1 MVRFQKIRFKNF
13 LSSGGQFTEIE
24 LQKSRTTLIV
34 GENGAG
40 KSTMLDALCF
50 ALYGKAFR
58 NINKPQLISSINQKD
73 CLVEVEFTIGKKKYL
88 VARGIKPTIFDIYVD
103 GQLIDQSAASRDYQS
118 FFEEQILKINYR
130 SFTQIVILGTA
141 SFTPFMQ
148 LPAAHRREIIEDIL
162 DIKIFSQMNV
172 ILKDKMAHLKDK
184 IVAFDSKIT
193 VQKEKTLLQKSFL
206 KTLEDKQKK
215 QEDDIQT
222 KIDQMQGEIAESIL
236 TIKSLEEK
244 IEGLEKQIDPDK
256 TSEEINNLASTIK
269 VLEKRNKKHE
279 DDIKQMHSSHG
290 ICPTCSQAIDS
301 SKHEK
306 HIEQHNES
314 IRKNEKQI
322 NEAIAKLD
330 SLKKTQNMENE
341 IAKSITRLES
351 QVAQLKSSNN
361 TSMKYIRELKV
372 DLESN
377 VKDYDIQSEKKK
389 LKEMAQMVVSLSN
402 RKSLLNEE
410 KQYQD
415 ICAVL
420 LKDTG
425 IKTTVI
431 RQYLP
436 VINKFVNKFLS
447 IMDFFVHFEL
457 DEAFNETIKSRHR
470 DDFSY
475 ASFSEG
481 EKQRINLALLF
492 TWRTV
497 AKMKNSVN
505 TNLLILDEVFDSSL
519 DANGT
524 EYVMQLLNA
533 LGENTNIFVISHKS
547 DQLVDKFDT
556 VIRFEK
562 HNNFSKI
569 TA

>member
-1 MVRFQKIRFKNF
+1 MVKFEKIRFKNF
-13 LSSGGQFTEIE
+13 LSSGGQFTELE
-24 LQKSRTTLIV
+24 LNKTRTTLIV

-40 KSTMLDALCF
+40 KSTLLDALCF

-73 CLVEVEFTIGKKKYL
+73 CLVEVEFSIGRKKYL
-88 VARGIKPTIFDIYVD
+88 VARGIKPTIFDIYID
-103 GQLIDQSAASRDYQS
+103 GQLVDQSAASRDYQA

-162 DIKIFSQMNV
+162 DIKIFSQMNTL
-172 ILKDKMAHLKDK
+172 LKDKMAHLKDK
-184 IVAFDSKIT
+184 LNSLDSKLN
-193 VQKEKTLLQKSFL
+193 VQKEKTLLQKSFI
-206 KTLEDKQKK
+206 KTLE
-215 QEDDIQT
+215 E
-222 KIDQMQGEIAESIL
+222 
-236 TIKSLEEK
+236 
-244 IEGLEKQIDPDK
+244 
-256 TSEEINNLASTIK
+256 
-269 VLEKRNKKHE
+269 RNKKKSSE
-279 DDIKQMHSSHG
+279 TLEKLEQYKLELKEKNAALDNVNRKIKDLNKRIVDKERVGKEIRRVERDIYKLNDSLEKISKDKSFYEKNNT
-290 ICPTCSQAIDS
+290 CPTCEQIISAGRKEAALHQHGETEASINKDLECYQENLDNLIARQEEIDC
-301 SKHEK
+301 
-306 HIEQHNES
+306 
-314 IRKNEKQI
+314 
-322 NEAIAKLD
+322 IAKEISKLTTKETILLSEINSLGREIA
-330 SLKKTQNMENE
+330 SLKKE
-341 IAKSITRLES
+341 LERDEDHN
-351 QVAQLKSSNN
+351 LN
-361 TSMKYIRELKV
+361 
-372 DLESN
+372 D
-377 VKDYDIQSEKKK
+377 EKRK
-389 LKEMAQMVVSLSN
+389 LKEMAAQVVELAN
-402 RKSLLNEE
+402 AKSLLNEE
-410 KQYQD
+410 KQYQE

-492 TWRTV
+492 TWRSV

-524 EYVMQLLNA
+524 EYVLQLLNA
-533 LGENTNIFVISHKS
+533 LGEHTNIFVISHKS
-547 DQLVDKFDT
+547 DQLVDKFDS

-569 TA
+569 AA